1 MKRTI
6 LKQLCEWKDS
16 SKRKPLIV
24 NGARQVGKTYILN
37 VFGQTYYKNVAYV
50 NLDKDKQAAAIWN
63 QDFDVNRII
72 LSLSALLN
80 IKILPRETLIILD
93 EIQDCPKALES
104 LKYFCEDAPE
114 YHVVVAGSLLGLSLH
129 GGTSFPV
136 GKVNMLRMFPM
147 TFREFLIAHG
157 EERMADLLA
166 GDDMQLIEA
175 LDQKFKH
182 LLRQYYYT
190 GGMPAVVK
198 EYVDSRDLQKVREI
212 QKQILF
218 DYRRDFS
225 KHAPV
230 NQVPRIN
237 MVWDSIPSQL
247 AKENRKFIYGAMKKG
262 ARASEFEI
270 AIQWLIDAGLVYKV
284 PRISAARMPLKFYE
298 EMSVFKLFT
307 LDVGLMGAM
316 VDLPAS
322 DVLVNDNVLV
332 EYKGAF
338 TELYVLTQI
347 ISMDVPV
354 YYYSSNN
361 STVEIDLIV
370 QHDTRVIPIEV
381 KAEANVKAKA
391 LRQFITDNPDLRGL
405 RLSMLGYQHQE
416 WMDNKPLYAPDTWLK
431 ELI

>member
-6 LKQLCEWKDS
+6 LAQLCEWKDS
-16 SKRKPLIV
+16 RTRKPLIL

-37 VFGQTYYKNVAYV
+37 VFGQTFYENVAYV
-50 NLDKDKQAAAIWN
+50 NLDKDKQAASLWE
-63 QDFDVNRII
+63 QDFDVRRIL

-80 IKILPRETLIILD
+80 TKILPQKTLIILD
-93 EIQDCPKALES
+93 EIQDCPQALSS
-104 LKYFCEDAPE
+104 LKYFCEDASE

-129 GGTSFPV
+129 DGISFPV

-147 TFREFLIAHG
+147 TFREFLMANG
-157 EERMADLLA
+157 EERMADLLTG
-166 GDDMQLIEA
+166 GDTQLIEA
-175 LDQKFKH
+175 LEMKFKY

-198 EYVDSRDLQKVREI
+198 EFVHSQDMQKVREI

-225 KHAPV
+225 KHAPA

-247 AKENRKFIYGAMKKG
+247 AKENRKFIYGMMKKG
-262 ARASEFEI
+262 ARASEYEL

-284 PRISAARMPLKFYE
+284 PRITAARMPLKFYE
-298 EMSVFKLFT
+298 EMSVFKLYT

-316 VDLPAS
+316 VDMPAS
-322 DVLVNDNVLV
+322 EMLVSNNALV

-338 TELYVLTQI
+338 TELYALTQI
-347 ISMDVPV
+347 ITKGVPV
-354 YYYSSNN
+354 YYYSSND
-361 STVEIDLIV
+361 STVEIDFIV
-370 QHDTRVIPIEV
+370 QHDTRVIPVEV

-391 LRQFITDNPDLRGL
+391 LRQFITDNPNLRGL
-405 RLSMLGYQHQE
+405 RLSMLGYQEQD
-416 WMDNKPLYAPDTWLK
+416 WMENKPLYAPDTWLM
-431 ELI
+431 

>member
-6 LKQLCEWKDS
+6 LAQLCEWKDS
-16 SKRKPLIV
+16 RTRKPLIL

-37 VFGQTYYKNVAYV
+37 VFGQTFYENVAYV
-50 NLDKDKQAAAIWN
+50 NLDKDKQAASLWE
-63 QDFDVNRII
+63 QDFDVRRIL

-80 IKILPRETLIILD
+80 TKILPQKTLIILD
-93 EIQDCPKALES
+93 EIQDCPQALSS
-104 LKYFCEDAPE
+104 LKYFCEDASE

-129 GGTSFPV
+129 DGISFPV

-147 TFREFLIAHG
+147 TFREFLMANG
-157 EERMADLLA
+157 EERMADLLTG
-166 GDDMQLIEA
+166 GDTQLIEA
-175 LDQKFKH
+175 LEMKFKY

-198 EYVDSRDLQKVREI
+198 EFVHSQDLQKVREI

-225 KHAPV
+225 KHAPA

-247 AKENRKFIYGAMKKG
+247 AKENRKFIYGMMKKG
-262 ARASEFEI
+262 ARASEYEL

-284 PRISAARMPLKFYE
+284 PRITAARMPLKFYE
-298 EMSVFKLFT
+298 EMSVFKLYT

-316 VDLPAS
+316 VDMPAS
-322 DVLVNDNVLV
+322 EMLVSNNALV

-338 TELYVLTQI
+338 TELYALTQI
-347 ISMDVPV
+347 ITKGVPV
-354 YYYSSNN
+354 YYYSSND
-361 STVEIDLIV
+361 STVEIDFIV
-370 QHDTRVIPIEV
+370 QHDTRVIPVEV

-391 LRQFITDNPDLRGL
+391 LRQFITDNPNLRGL
-405 RLSMLGYQHQE
+405 RLSMLGYQEQD
-416 WMDNKPLYAPDTWLK
+416 WMENKPLYAPDTWLM
-431 ELI
+431 

>member
-1 MKRTI
+1 MI
-6 LKQLCEWKDS
+6 L
-16 SKRKPLIV
+16 

-50 NLDKDKQAAAIWN
+50 NLDKDKQAASIWS
-63 QDFDVNRII
+63 QGFDVNRII

-80 IKILPRETLIILD
+80 IKILPQETLIILD
-93 EIQDCPKALES
+93 EIQDCPQALSS

-114 YHVVVAGSLLGLSLH
+114 YHVAVAGSLLGLSLH

-136 GKVNMLRMFPM
+136 GKVDMLRMYPM
-147 TFREFLIAHG
+147 TFREFLMAHG
-157 EERMADLLA
+157 EERMADLLT
-166 GDDMQLIEA
+166 GDDMLLVET
-175 LDQKFKH
+175 LGEKFKH

-190 GGMPAVVK
+190 GGMPAAVK
-198 EYVDSRDLQKVREI
+198 EYVDSQDLQKVREI

-247 AKENRKFIYGAMKKG
+247 AKENRKFIYGVMKKG
-262 ARASEFEI
+262 ARASEFEV

-284 PRISAARMPLKFYE
+284 PRVTAARMPLKFYE

-316 VDLPAS
+316 VDMPAS
-322 DVLVNDNVLV
+322 DVLVNDNAIV

-338 TELYVLTQI
+338 TELYALTQI
-347 ISMDVPV
+347 MPMDVPV

-361 STVEIDLIV
+361 STVEIDFIV
-370 QHDTRVIPIEV
+370 QHNSRVIPMEV

-391 LRQFITDNPDLRGL
+391 MRQFITDNPDLRGL
-405 RLSMLGYQHQE
+405 RLSMLGYQQQE
-416 WMDNKPLYAPDTWLK
+416 WMENKPLYAPDTWLR
-431 ELI
+431 

>member
-6 LKQLCEWKDS
+6 LDQLYKWKS
-16 SKRKPLIV
+16 STTRKPLIL

-37 VFGQTYYKNVAYV
+37 EFGQTYYKQVAYV
-50 NLDKDKQAAAIWN
+50 NLDKDKQAASIWDK
-63 QDFDVNRII
+63 DFDVNRII

-80 IKILPRETLIILD
+80 VNIKAEDTLIILD
-93 EIQDCPKALES
+93 EVQDCPKALSS

-114 YHVVVAGSLLGLSLH
+114 FHIVVAGSLLGLSLH
-129 GGTSFPV
+129 EGASFPV
-136 GKVNMLRMFPM
+136 GKVDMLRMFPM
-147 TFREFLIAHG
+147 TFKEFLMANS
-157 EERMADLLA
+157 EDRMVDLLT
-166 GDDMQLIEA
+166 GDDTQLIET
-175 LDQKFKH
+175 LDGKYKH

-190 GGMPAVVK
+190 GGMPAAVRAYA
-198 EYVDSRDLQKVREI
+198 ESHDLQKVRDI

-225 KHAPV
+225 KHAPA

-262 ARASEFEI
+262 ARASEYEI

-284 PRISAARMPLKFYE
+284 SRVTTARMPLKFYE
-298 EMSVFKLFT
+298 EMDVFKLFM

-316 VDLPAS
+316 ADMPAS
-322 DVLVNDNVLV
+322 DVIVSDKAIV

-347 ISMDVPV
+347 KTMDVPV
-354 YYYSSNN
+354 YYFSSND
-361 STVEIDLIV
+361 STVEIDFIV
-370 QHDTRVIPIEV
+370 QHNTRIIPIEV
-381 KAEANVKAKA
+381 KAEVNVKAKA
-391 LRQFITDNPDLRGL
+391 LRVFITNNPELKGL
-405 RLSMLGYQHQE
+405 RLSMLGYQDQE
-416 WMDNKPLYAPDTWLK
+416 WMDNKPLYAPDTWLD
-431 ELI
+431 